1 MNYMHNYSFDFDQQ
15 GQVTT
20 NDRPL
25 AVRRYLDNAP
35 VDELMDEERYSQLLL
50 NRQFKVSK

>member
-1 MNYMHNYSFDFDQQ
+1 MHNYSFDFDQQ